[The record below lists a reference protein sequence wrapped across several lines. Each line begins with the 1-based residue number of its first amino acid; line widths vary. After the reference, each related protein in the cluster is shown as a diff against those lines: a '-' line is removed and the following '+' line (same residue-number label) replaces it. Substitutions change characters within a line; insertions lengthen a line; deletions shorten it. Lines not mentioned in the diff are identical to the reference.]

1 VIMSEII
8 MCNCYM
14 LVIFIVKIL
23 NIENAYK
30 ALPCSCLSKER
41 INELIFQRSIT
52 AIEMIK

>member
-1 VIMSEII
+1 
-8 MCNCYM
+8 M